1 MKAVHH
7 KVNIVP
13 VIAKSDTLTQQE
25 CMQLKRKVSA
35 LDTVWARN
43 KKDSENIHFQC
54 IMNIYIFNAVI
65 IFVKPI
71 DVVEKLLL

>member
-43 KKDSENIHFQC
+43 EKDSENIHFQC
-54 IMNIYIFNAVI
+54 IIYIFNAVI

>member
-43 KKDSENIHFQC
+43 EKDSENIHF
-54 IMNIYIFNAVI
+54 
-65 IFVKPI
+65 
-71 DVVEKLLL
+71 